1 MRAQPFAS
9 TPPFAPRL
17 VSTPLLA
24 SRLVAWILA
33 LAATVVATA
42 CKTPGDAAPEPAPLA
57 TAASRAPSA
66 ARRMRATDAPPKGD
80 VDALVRAAVTAAT
93 AEKRRVVVYVGAPWC
108 EPCQRFHHA
117 VERGD
122 LDGTFP
128 DVDLLTF
135 DADRDSER
143 LASAGYVSKLIP
155 LLALPGPD
163 GRASGKQVEG
173 GIKGEGAVGYIAP
186 RLQQMLA
193 D

>member
-1 MRAQPFAS
+1 MRAHRIASSPQVSSTLTLSVRALAVAAAAVLS
-9 TPPFAPRL
+9 TP
-17 VSTPLLA
+17 
-24 SRLVAWILA
+24 
-33 LAATVVATA
+33 A
-42 CKTPGDAAPEPAPLA
+42 CKTAVDVAPEPGPPA
-57 TAASRAPSA
+57 TAAPAAPSA
-66 ARRMRATDAPPKGD
+66 PRKMRATDAAPEGD
-80 VDALVRAAVTAAT
+80 VDAIVRAAMTTAAT
-93 AEKRRVVVYVGAPWC
+93 ERRRVVVYVGAAWC

-128 DVDLLTF
+128 EVDLVTF

-143 LASAGYVSKLIP
+143 LASAGYVSRLIP

-173 GIKGEGAVGYIAP
+173 GVKGEGAVAYIAP